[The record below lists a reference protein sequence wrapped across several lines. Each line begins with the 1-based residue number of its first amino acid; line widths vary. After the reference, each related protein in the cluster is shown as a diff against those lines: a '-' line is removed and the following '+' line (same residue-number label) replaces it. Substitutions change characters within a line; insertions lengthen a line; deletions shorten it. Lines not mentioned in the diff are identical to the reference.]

1 MGQVL
6 PGVGRLSLRGAFA
19 VSQRRLQEFFAGIA
33 SAPMEA
39 LNNDTVRLANGDTHG
54 TGTFLT
60 DWVYLPQR

>member
-1 MGQVL
+1 M
-6 PGVGRLSLRGAFA
+6 
-19 VSQRRLQEFFAGIA
+19 SQRRLQEFFAGIA